1 MSATRANA
9 PASRRTARQ
18 HAREMQRNRDIR
30 KRRVRW
36 IIAGAV
42 AIGAV
47 VALGLFLVAMSKNQ
61 PGRVVPILGRDH
73 IDKGQQHVAYN
84 SKPPTSGPHW
94 NIAGE
99 APVPWG
105 IYKEPIP
112 DEAQIHNLEH
122 GGVTISYNCRD
133 CPELVSQIE
142 DFYTRWTDANRLPM
156 FPNSTKVVVAPYYDM
171 SNKIALT
178 AWGHID
184 TFDQF
189 DEQRVIRFIEAFRNK
204 GPETTP

>member
-1 MSATRANA
+1 
-9 PASRRTARQ
+9 
-18 HAREMQRNRDIR
+18 MQRNRDIR